1 MPRSFLV
8 KKYFPY
14 KKQHNRESY
23 PESHTGKFAIV
34 RDCMQDICECI
45 RHIGNH
51 SQVMSSPSSYLQTHN
66 SHVADVIRC
75 IPVM

>member
-1 MPRSFLV
+1 MKLELKMPRSFLV

-51 SQVMSSPSSYLQTHN
+51 SHELPIKLP
-66 SHVADVIRC
+66 ADT
-75 IPVM
+75 